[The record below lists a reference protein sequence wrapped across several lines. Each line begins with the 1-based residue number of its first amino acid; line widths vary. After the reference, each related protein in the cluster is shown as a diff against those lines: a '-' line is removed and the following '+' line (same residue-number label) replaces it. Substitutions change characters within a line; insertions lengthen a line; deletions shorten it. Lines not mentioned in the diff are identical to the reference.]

1 MKYLEATV
9 KQFRYYEMLGTKS
22 IERLS
27 ETEIFEHP
35 AKGSN
40 NMAMIVK
47 HMVGNMLSRWTDFL
61 TADGEKTWRNRDEE
75 FADDLESKESV
86 LAEWKKGWQCFYDAV
101 LPLSDDDLNR
111 TVLIR
116 NQQHTIVEAINRQLA
131 HYAYHVGQMV
141 FLAKMKLG
149 DKWESLSIAPGES
162 KKYNEKKFTN
172 KDQSGHFTDEF
183 LDNK

>member
-1 MKYLEATV
+1 MNYLEGTI

-27 ETEIFEHP
+27 EDQLFEHP
-35 AKGSN
+35 ATDSN

-61 TADGEKTWRNRDEE
+61 TSDGEKAWRSRDDE
-75 FADDLESKESV
+75 FADDLKTKESV
-86 LAEWKKGWQCFYDAV
+86 LAEWNKGWECFYNAI
-101 LPLSDDDLNR
+101 LPLSDADLEKKI
-111 TVLIR
+111 LIR
-116 NQQHTIVEAINRQLA
+116 NQEHTIVEAINRQLA

-141 FLAKMKLG
+141 FLAKLKMG
-149 DKWESLSIAPGES
+149 SNWESLSIPLGQS
-162 KKYNEKKFTN
+162 NKFNEKKFN
-172 KDQSGHFTDEF
+172 SSDQKGHFTDEF